1 MPNTY
6 FIADWHYG
14 HENIIS
20 YDNRPFKTVDD
31 MNAEL
36 IKRWNDKVR
45 KGDLVYVL
53 GDMFWCKS
61 SEAVPILRQLNGEKF
76 LVKGNHDR
84 SNDGAFRREFAKI
97 NEYMEVEV
105 DDRRL
110 VLCHYPIPFFKNH
123 TRDGWSHLYGHVH
136 VSFEYNMTEHI
147 RHEIVDLYQ
156 KPCRMYNVGAMMP
169 WMDYTPRTFDEIVE
183 GYERY
188 QEMVKRQ

>member
-1 MPNTY
+1 MLNTF

-14 HENIIS
+14 HNNIIS
-20 YDNRPFKTVDD
+20 YDDRPFRSVEE
-31 MNAEL
+31 MNEEL
-36 IKRWNDKVR
+36 IKRWNNKVS
-45 KGDLVYVL
+45 KGDLVYIL

-61 SEAVPILRQLNGEKF
+61 SEAVPILKQLNGTKF

-84 SNDGAFRREFAKI
+84 SNDGAFKREFAKI
-97 NEYMEVEV
+97 NEYMEIEV

-123 TRDGWSHLYGHVH
+123 TRDGWSQ
-136 VSFEYNMTEHI
+136 EHI
-147 RHEIVDLYQ
+147 RREIVDLYQ

-183 GYERY
+183 GYEHY
-188 QEMVKRQ
+188 QESISQS